1 MEPNRQQIHW
11 GYFRMKNHMIA
22 ATLLLCACTPAG
34 PFSSAPT
41 HRLSIDGQMWQ
52 VQQMPAGKD
61 TWAAN
66 KEDPWGG
73 WLDPRDYQRNVRA
86 IEQVS
91 GCKVVRETISNQGM
105 NTTAAVSCPR

>member
-1 MEPNRQQIHW
+1 
-11 GYFRMKNHMIA
+11 MKNYLIA

-66 KEDPWGG
+66 KEDTWGG
-73 WLDPRDYQRNVRA
+73 WLDPAITSVMSAPLNKSADARSFVKPSPIRA
-86 IEQVS
+86 WSPLLPSPVTDNPSGQPKTRSPVS
-91 GCKVVRETISNQGM
+91 
-105 NTTAAVSCPR
+105 